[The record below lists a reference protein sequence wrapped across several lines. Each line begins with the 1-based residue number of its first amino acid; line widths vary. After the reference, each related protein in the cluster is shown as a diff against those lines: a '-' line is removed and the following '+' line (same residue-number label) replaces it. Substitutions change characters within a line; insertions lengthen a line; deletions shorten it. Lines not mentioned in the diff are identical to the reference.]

1 MTSVARF
8 ALSALAVGW
17 FADRYLYSIC
27 RITYSNPATPTATLP
42 LLICSLAVNNE
53 APTAAGISNVGAGP
67 MAIASAGAAV
77 AVANA
82 DTQAN
87 VDI

>member
-1 MTSVARF
+1 
-8 ALSALAVGW
+8 LS
-17 FADRYLYSIC
+17 
-27 RITYSNPATPTATLP
+27 TN
-42 LLICSLAVNNE
+42 SLAINNE
-53 APTAAGISNVGAGP
+53 APTAAGISNVGGGP